1 VVGAERLEPVGYW
14 HFAHAYV
21 RGHWRRE
28 DCSSSVLLAK
38 CCHDLDWL
46 RYVMGVPC
54 LRVSSFAGLHHFR
67 PEQRPRGAG
76 DRCLDCGI
84 EPECPFSAV
93 ALYLGELE
101 RGNQGWPVH
110 VVALEPT
117 VDAVREALRDGPY
130 GRCVYACDNDVPD
143 HQVVNLEFQGARFA
157 SFTMSAF
164 TPQRHRI
171 TRVFGTH
178 GWVVDDGSRLEHYA
192 FRSGQTEVIEVAGT
206 GDRHGGGDD
215 RLLGAFLEAVGRR
228 DPSLLLSGP
237 DETLES
243 HLLVFAAEQARREGR
258 VVDMARWLDG
268 PA

>member
-1 VVGAERLEPVGYW
+1 
-14 HFAHAYV
+14 
-21 RGHWRRE
+21 
-28 DCSSSVLLAK
+28 
-38 CCHDLDWL
+38 
-46 RYVMGVPC
+46 MGVPC

-84 EPECPFSAV
+84 EPECPYSAV

-101 RGNQGWPVH
+101 RGNHGWPVH
-110 VVALEPT
+110 VVALKPT
-117 VDAVREALRDGPY
+117 VEAVREALRDGPY

-157 SFTMSAF
+157 TFTMSAF
-164 TPQRHRI
+164 TPQRNRI

-178 GWVVDDGSRLEHYA
+178 GWLLDDGSRLEHYA
-192 FRSGQTEVIEVAGT
+192 FRNGQTEVIEVGGAEG
-206 GDRHGGGDD
+206 RHGGGDD
-215 RLLGAFLEAVGRR
+215 RLLETFLEAVGRR

-237 DETLES
+237 AETLES

-258 VVDMARWLDG
+258 VVELAGWLDG